1 MQTNT
6 NLQLS
11 HELDFA
17 LRVATKAGE
26 IALNYFKSGVEVMMK
41 TDNTPVT
48 RADKECER
56 FIRESIAKEFPND
69 AILGEEE
76 GESQRQPGSQIPS
89 RKWII
94 DPIDGT
100 YNYARGIPI
109 FSTLLA
115 LEQDSDIVLG
125 IIHNPAMSET
135 YYAEVGSGTYK
146 NGQRISVSQISLIE
160 ESHFVFGAPSRI
172 LEDGLWDGF
181 TRLIKA
187 SYRQRGFGDY
197 MNFAYVF
204 EGKAEAMLEVGLAPW
219 DLAAMKILIKEA
231 GGKFS
236 DLHGGESIYTGSCLI
251 SNGKVH
257 DAYLRLLMQP

>member
-1 MQTNT
+1 MQSDQTIQT
-6 NLQLS
+6 S

-17 LRVATKAGE
+17 LKIAAKAGE
-26 IALNYFKSGVEVMMK
+26 IALNYFRSGVEVMMK

-56 FIRESIAKEFPND
+56 FIRDALAKEFPQD

-76 GESQRQPGSQIPS
+76 GESGVSSQGEKPK

-109 FSTLLA
+109 FSTLIA
-115 LEQDSDIVLG
+115 LEVDSDITLG
-125 IIHNPAMSET
+125 VIHNPANGET
-135 YYAEVGSGTYK
+135 YYAESGKGAYK
-146 NGQRISVSQISLIE
+146 NGKRLAVSNIALVE
-160 ESHFVFGAPSRI
+160 DSHFVFGAPSRI
-172 LEDGLWDGF
+172 LEEGLWSGF
-181 TRLIKA
+181 TKLIEA

-197 MNFAYVF
+197 MNFAYIF
-204 EGKAEAMLEVGLAPW
+204 EGKAEAMLEVGLSPW
-219 DLAAMKILIKEA
+219 DLAAMKILTTEA

-236 DLHGGESIYTGSCLI
+236 DLNGGESIYAGSCLV

-257 DAYLRLLMQP
+257 DAYLRLLLHP